1 MKLNPGEIVL
11 KSVDNVMYDNPSL
24 DIVTRAGQAPDGLGT
39 MNLHGNLHLTNHRT
53 LFETHGGS
61 FLDKQTPG
69 VTEEIPITYIEDVLS
84 EKWGLFGMGVPKVE
98 IKTKDPTM
106 KEPFRFIG
114 VGADE
119 WASYYNNTYSQDRV
133 SKTETECE
141 KLISEKDFES
151 AVLCFEKAGMEN
163 EASVCKKGYAKYC
176 EENMD
181 LDKAIKIYEE
191 LKMSDEVVRLR
202 TIIKDESKIKVTQKV
217 VQGDE
222 ITRTDI
228 RDSVVSKSN
237 VGASG
242 KSKAEQIGEIK
253 ELLDSGAI
261 DDAEFKQM
269 KKEILGK

>member
-11 KSVDNVMYDNPSL
+11 KSVDGVMYDNPSL
-24 DIVTRAGQAPDGLGT
+24 DLVTRAGQTPDGLGV
-39 MNLHGNLHLTNHRT
+39 MNLQGNLHLTNHRI

-69 VTEEIPITYIEDVLS
+69 VTEEITFTYIEDVLS
-84 EKWGLFGMGVPKVE
+84 EKWGLFGMGTPKVE

-106 KEPFRFIG
+106 KEPFKFIG

-119 WASYYNNTYSQDRV
+119 WAGYYNNTYSQDRV
-133 SKTETECE
+133 SKTKTECE

-151 AVLCFEKAGMEN
+151 AILCFEKAGMEN
-163 EASVCKKGYAKYC
+163 EALVCKKDYAKYC
-176 EENMD
+176 EEIMD
-181 LDKAIKIYEE
+181 LNKAINIYEE

-217 VQGDE
+217 VHGDE
-222 ITRTDI
+222 VTNTEIK
-228 RDSVVSKSN
+228 DSVVSKSN
-237 VGASG
+237 IGSG
-242 KSKAEQIGEIK
+242 GDDKLTKIK
-253 ELLDSGAI
+253 ELKELHDAGAI
-261 DDAEFKQM
+261 DDDEFKQM

>member
-11 KSVDNVMYDNPSL
+11 KSSGEVACDNPSL
-24 DIVTRAGQAPDGLGT
+24 DLVTRAGRTPDGLGLVFV
-39 MNLHGNLHLTNHRT
+39 NGNLHLTNHRI

-69 VTEEIPITYIEDVLS
+69 VTEEIPFTYIEGVLN
-84 EKWGLFGMGVPKVE
+84 EKWGLFGMGTPKVE

-114 VGADE
+114 AGADE

-181 LDKAIKIYEE
+181 LDKAIKIYED

-217 VQGDE
+217 VHGDE
-222 ITRTDI
+222 VTKTEIK
-228 RDSVVSKSN
+228 DSVLNRSN
-237 VGASG
+237 VGGGS
-242 KSKAEQIGEIK
+242 SKMQELEKLAEMKDKGI
-253 ELLDSGAI
+253 I
-261 DDAEFKQM
+261 DDDEFKQM